1 MKTRTA
7 VAGLMTLAIAWTTF
21 PPAAIA
27 TTGIVAQPHRVAF
40 GPAPVG
46 CVIGGDPA
54 CPTALVTITNE
65 SRETVLLDS
74 FSTCSRV
81 VRHGCESTQK
91 HPGCCGMLDFPAGCF
106 VPLAPGT
113 SCSVTLVA
121 VPDKTGPANGILL
134 VRSKPEGDI
143 VLRVPLSVVG
153 T

>member
-1 MKTRTA
+1 MKIRTA
-7 VAGLMTLAIAWTTF
+7 VAGLVMLAIASITF
-21 PPAAIA
+21 PPAAVA
-27 TTGIVAQPHRVAF
+27 TTGIVAEPHRVVF
-40 GPAPVG
+40 GRTPVG

-65 SRETVLLDS
+65 GLVTVSLSS

-91 HPGCCGMLDFPAGCF
+91 HPGCCGMIDFPAGCF
-106 VPLAPGT
+106 VPLAPGA

-134 VRSKPEGDI
+134 VRSQPEGDI
-143 VLRVPLSVVG
+143 ALRVPLSVVG